1 MKRTCYIYLYV
12 NQLTKIAYIGKT
24 SNINLRDY
32 LHRYAANVR
41 RIDTYF
47 YNAVRKYGLDAF
59 KRVLITTSP
68 SDEEAY
74 EMETRIISEFRRF
87 GFKLY
92 NLTDGGD
99 GLLNPSEE
107 TKQKIRDGQKNRRP
121 LTIEDR
127 IAISKRVSGSGNP
140 MFGRKHSAD
149 SISKNAASNRVA
161 LLGEKNPMFGKKHS
175 HASKIKMSAK
185 KKGSK
190 ASAATR
196 TKMSERRK
204 GENNSF
210 FGKTHSPEV
219 RAKLRVSALT
229 RQENL
234 RIKKAN
240 LELTPFDVWI

>member
-1 MKRTCYIYLYV
+1 LKRTCYIYLYV
-12 NQLTKIAYIGKT
+12 NQQTKIAYIGKT

-41 RIDTYF
+41 KVDTYF
-47 YNAVRKYGLDAF
+47 YNAIRKYGLDAF
-59 KRVLITTSP
+59 KRVLITTTS

-74 EMETRIISEFRRF
+74 VMETRFISEFRRL

-121 LTIEDR
+121 LTPEDR
-127 IAISKRVSGSGNP
+127 LAMSKRTSGSGNP
-140 MFGRKHSAD
+140 MFGRKHSTD
-149 SISKNAASNRVA
+149 SISKNVASNRIA

-175 HASKIKMSAK
+175 HASKIKMSEK

-190 ASAATR
+190 ASDETKA
-196 TKMSERRK
+196 KMSARRK
-204 GENNSF
+204 KENNSF
-210 FGKTHSPEV
+210 FGKTHSPEI
-219 RAKLRVSALT
+219 RAKLRISALA

-234 RIKKAN
+234 RIKKASS
-240 LELTPFDVWI
+240 ELAPFDVWI